1 MDSWE
6 FVQSSSFKVW
16 SAIRMESTYKV
27 KDNLE
32 IDLCMRARMLGYFSD
47 VFMTFKSFSDVLTFL
62 SDEYRI
68 DSINNTGVYLKNKYS
83 IVLMV
88 NWSAVVRT
96 YQENARFS
104 VGTAWHMKMWDQLWF
119 ENINDK
125 VLCYTLYRCTP

>member
-1 MDSWE
+1 MSW
-6 FVQSSSFKVW
+6 
-16 SAIRMESTYKV
+16 I
-27 KDNLE
+27 
-32 IDLCMRARMLGYFSD
+32 ISD
-47 VFMTFKSFSDVLTFL
+47 VLMTFKSFSDVLTFL

>member
-1 MDSWE
+1 
-6 FVQSSSFKVW
+6 
-16 SAIRMESTYKV
+16 
-27 KDNLE
+27 
-32 IDLCMRARMLGYFSD
+32 MLGYFSD

-96 YQENARFS
+96 YQESARLS

-125 VLCYTLYRCTP
+125 VLCYTLYRCTPNEADRAFNSNVLYAENIQSCSTLDILS

>member
-1 MDSWE
+1 
-6 FVQSSSFKVW
+6 
-16 SAIRMESTYKV
+16 
-27 KDNLE
+27 
-32 IDLCMRARMLGYFSD
+32 MLGYFSD

-83 IVLMV
+83 IVLMI

-119 ENINDK
+119 ENIKDK
-125 VLCYTLYRCTP
+125 VLCYTLYRCTPNEADRAFNSNVLYAENIQSCSTLDILS

>member
-1 MDSWE
+1 
-6 FVQSSSFKVW
+6 
-16 SAIRMESTYKV
+16 
-27 KDNLE
+27 
-32 IDLCMRARMLGYFSD
+32 MLGYFSD

-96 YQENARFS
+96 YQESARLS
-104 VGTAWHMKMWDQLWF
+104 VGTAWHMKMWVQLWF
-119 ENINDK
+119 ENIYDK
-125 VLCYTLYRCTP
+125 ELCYTLYRCTPK